1 MNKKLDLLHDK
12 ESTLLRMY
20 MIPSVAGM
28 LGLSVCILFDTMFIG
43 HKLGELGLAA
53 LNIALPTYN
62 LYNAIGLAI
71 GVGGATSLSIAMGQ
85 KKFHKVNRIFTSAVF
100 IAIIFCLIINLLEFF
115 FLDNIVY
122 ILGASEATFS
132 LVKDYLKVILIFN
145 FAFIF
150 ASSFIV
156 FVRNDREPKLAM
168 YAVIASNATN
178 IVLDYIFIYIF
189 NWGMFGAALATSIG
203 QFVALGVLSIHFIK
217 KKNTMHIEIG
227 GINLNNICKVLKNG
241 IPSFLNEISAGFVIF
256 IFNIVIFKF
265 EGDLGVSAYGI
276 ITNIVLIFMAVFNG
290 VSQGVQPLIS
300 VNFGAQKRERVKEFL
315 RLTRMIII
323 ALGALFLGMGL
334 LFPNQMIGIFT
345 SDKGQLLSITKQGI
359 YLYFIAFLFNG
370 SNILNVAYL
379 QAIEKAKESSLL
391 STLRGLVFVILFI
404 IILPR
409 IIGVTGVWLTI
420 PCAELSTLLIFLIF
434 EMKNKRKSNI

>member
-1 MNKKLDLLHDK
+1 MSKKLDLLHDK
-12 ESTLLRMY
+12 ESTLLRKY

-71 GVGGATSLSIAMGQ
+71 GIGGATTLSIAMGQ

-100 IAIIFCLIINLLEFF
+100 AAIIFCIIINLLEFF

-122 ILGASEATFS
+122 MLGASEATFP
-132 LVKDYLKVILIFN
+132 LTRDYLKVILTFN
-145 FAFIF
+145 SAFIF
-150 ASSFIV
+150 ASAFIV
-156 FVRNDREPKLAM
+156 FVRNDGEPKLAM
-168 YAVIASNATN
+168 YAVIASNTTN
-178 IVLDYIFIYIF
+178 IVLDYVFIYIF

-203 QFVALGVLSIHFIK
+203 QLVALAVLSIHFIK
-217 KKNTMHIEIG
+217 KKNTMHLEIG
-227 GINLNNICKVLKNG
+227 GINLEHIGRVLKNG
-241 IPSFLNEISAGFVIF
+241 VPSFLNEISAGFVIF

-276 ITNIVLIFMAVFNG
+276 ITNLVLIFTAIFNG

-300 VNFGAQKRERVKEFL
+300 VNFGAQKEERVKEFL
-315 RLTRMIII
+315 RLTRRIVVI
-323 ALGALFLGMGL
+323 LGVIFLGMGL
-334 LFPNQMIGIFT
+334 LLPNQMISIFT
-345 SDKGQLLSITKQGI
+345 SDTGKLLSITRQGI

-370 SNILNVAYL
+370 SNIVNVAYL
-379 QAIEKAKESSLL
+379 QAVEKAKESSLL
-391 STLRGLVFVILFI
+391 SSLRGLIFIIIFI

-409 IIGVTGVWLTI
+409 ILGVYGVWLTI
-420 PCAELSTLLIFLIF
+420 PSAELTTLIIFLLF
-434 EMKNKRKSNI
+434 DLKNKRNNS

>member
-1 MNKKLDLLHDK
+1 MSKKLDLLHDK
-12 ESTLLRMY
+12 EITLLRKY

-71 GVGGATSLSIAMGQ
+71 GIGGATTLSIAMGQ

-100 IAIIFCLIINLLEFF
+100 AAIIFCIIINLLEFF

-122 ILGASEATFS
+122 MLGASEATFS
-132 LVKDYLKVILIFN
+132 LTRDYLKVILTFN
-145 FAFIF
+145 SAFIL

-156 FVRNDREPKLAM
+156 FVRNDGEPKLAM
-168 YAVIASNATN
+168 YAVIASNITN

-203 QFVALGVLSIHFIK
+203 QLVALAVLSIHFIK
-217 KKNTMHIEIG
+217 RKNTMHLEIG
-227 GINLNNICKVLKNG
+227 GINLEHIGRVLKNG
-241 IPSFLNEISAGFVIF
+241 VPSFLNEISAGFVIF

-276 ITNIVLIFMAVFNG
+276 ITNLVLIFTAIFNG

-300 VNFGAQKRERVKEFL
+300 VNFGAQKEERVKEFL
-315 RLTRMIII
+315 RLTRRIVLI
-323 ALGALFLGMGL
+323 LGVIFFGMGL
-334 LFPNQMIGIFT
+334 LLPNQMISIFT
-345 SDKGQLLSITKQGI
+345 SDTGKLLSITRQGI
-359 YLYFIAFLFNG
+359 YLYFITFLFNG
-370 SNILNVAYL
+370 SNIVNVAYL
-379 QAIEKAKESSLL
+379 QAVEKAKESSLL
-391 STLRGLVFVILFI
+391 SSLRGLIFIIIFI

-409 IIGVTGVWLTI
+409 ILGVYGVWLTI
-420 PCAELSTLLIFLIF
+420 PSAELATLIIFLLF
-434 EMKNKRKSNI
+434 ELKNKRNNA

>member
-1 MNKKLDLLHDK
+1 MSKKLDLLHDK
-12 ESTLLRMY
+12 ESTLLRRY

-71 GVGGATSLSIAMGQ
+71 GVGGATALSIAMGQ

-100 IAIIFCLIINLLEFF
+100 AAIIFCVIINLLEFF

-122 ILGASEATFS
+122 MLGASEATFS
-132 LVKDYLKVILIFN
+132 LTKDYLKVILTFN
-145 FAFIF
+145 SAYIF
-150 ASSFIV
+150 ASAFIV

-168 YAVIASNATN
+168 YAVIASNITN
-178 IVLDYIFIYIF
+178 IILDYVFIYIF

-203 QFVALGVLSIHFIK
+203 QVVALVVLSIHFIK
-217 KKNTMHIEIG
+217 KKNTMHLEIG
-227 GINLNNICKVLKNG
+227 GINLEHMGKVLKNG
-241 IPSFLNEISAGFVIF
+241 APSFLNEISAGFVIF
-256 IFNIVIFKF
+256 IFNIAIYKF
-265 EGDLGVSAYGI
+265 QGDLGVSAYGI
-276 ITNIVLIFMAVFNG
+276 ITNLVLIFTAIFNG

-300 VNFGAQKRERVKEFL
+300 VNFGAQKEERVKEFL
-315 RLTRMIII
+315 RLTRRIVLI
-323 ALGALFLGMGL
+323 LGVIFLGMGL
-334 LFPNQMIGIFT
+334 LLPDQMIGIFT
-345 SDKGQLLSITKQGI
+345 SDTGKLLSITRQGI

-370 SNILNVAYL
+370 SNIVNVAYL
-379 QAIEKAKESSLL
+379 QAVEKAKESSLL
-391 STLRGLVFVILFI
+391 SSLRGLIFIIIFI

-409 IIGVTGVWLTI
+409 ILGVYGVWLTI
-420 PCAELSTLLIFLIF
+420 PSAELTTLIIFLLFQI
-434 EMKNKRKSNI
+434 KNKRKNV